1 MTDSSIEVKLGKIL
15 GVLKMCVGGNTDRLR
30 IYKKRVYIILPIL
43 YSIFDSISD
52 ANYCFKISAGE
63 GIFDVGQEFHPNVF
77 FNTSAD
83 QLDESKYIPP
93 AYWIGQKIMLFFL
106 FTGNIAIL
114 FK

>member
-1 MTDSSIEVKLGKIL
+1 LKNNSIEVKLKSW
-15 GVLKMCVGGNTDRLR
+15 GVLKKFVGGNTDRIR
-30 IYKKRVYIILPIL
+30 ILKKYVHILLPIV

-52 ANYCFKISAGE
+52 ANYCFKIAAGE

-93 AYWIGQKIMLFFL
+93 AYWFGQKVMLFFL
-106 FTGNIAIL
+106 FTGNMAIL

>member
-1 MTDSSIEVKLGKIL
+1 MKNNSIEVKLKSW
-15 GVLKMCVGGNTDRLR
+15 GVLKKFVGGNTDRIR
-30 IYKKRVYIILPIL
+30 ILKKYVHILLPIV

-52 ANYCFKISAGE
+52 ANYCFKIAAGE

-83 QLDESKYIPP
+83 QLDESNYIPP
-93 AYWIGQKIMLFFL
+93 AYWLGQILMLAFL

>member
-1 MTDSSIEVKLGKIL
+1 
-15 GVLKMCVGGNTDRLR
+15 MCLGGNTDRLR

-43 YSIFDSISD
+43 YSIFDSYSD
-52 ANYCFKISAGE
+52 ANYCFKIAAGE
-63 GIFDVGQEFHPNVF
+63 GFFDVGQKFHPNVL

-83 QLDESKYIPP
+83 QLDEIKYIPSG
-93 AYWIGQKIMLFFL
+93 YRIGQIVMLFFL